1 MVSLQSILLH
11 ATKLVFD
18 ATLAHILFSH
28 SYAVPIDAPE
38 LQLEKT
44 LPKSNADI
52 IESLKQK
59 RSGTSGIVRQED
71 PSLIDGVTSGVAQL
85 SIDQKVPAKS
95 PANSV
100 ASYSHLG
107 TSLCQANKPDGI
119 QKITAAKYKQFVSSN
134 PSFKKYRLSPVKAE
148 GNCAFRSLSTLIYGS
163 EIHWRKV
170 KQEISAYA
178 CNYYDYL
185 AEQLSLD
192 EDDIVEFSEM
202 DEPQGE
208 LLFAVAAFCY
218 ELNFGLV
225 GYGNENKVYY
235 CDLTEARGVDY
246 IFFNDNH
253 YTPMI
258 KEKR

>member
-1 MVSLQSILLH
+1 MVSLKSILLH
-11 ATKLVFD
+11 AKLVFD
-18 ATLAHILFSH
+18 ATLAHILFSY

-59 RSGTSGIVRQED
+59 RSGTSGIVHQED

-85 SIDQKVPAKS
+85 SIDRKGPAKS
-95 PANSV
+95 PANSI
-100 ASYSHLG
+100 ATYSHLG
-107 TSLCQANKPDGI
+107 PSLRPSKPESI
-119 QKITAAKYKQFVSSN
+119 QKITATKYKQFVSSN
-134 PSFKKYRLSPVKAE
+134 PSFKKYHLSPVKAE
-148 GNCAFRSLSTLIYGS
+148 GNCAFRSISTLVYGS
-163 EIHWRKV
+163 EVHWRKV
-170 KQEISAYA
+170 KREISDYA
-178 CNYYDYL
+178 CEYYDYL
-185 AEQLSLD
+185 AEQLKVNQ
-192 EDDIVEFSEM
+192 EDIVEFSEM

-225 GYGNENKVYY
+225 GHYGNHENKVYY
-235 CDLTEARGVDY
+235 CDLAEARGVDY
-246 IFFNDNH
+246 TFFNDNH

>member
-11 ATKLVFD
+11 AKLVFD

-71 PSLIDGVTSGVAQL
+71 PSLIDGVTSGVAQM
-85 SIDQKVPAKS
+85 SIDPKAAKS

-107 TSLCQANKPDGI
+107 TSLRQASKPESI
-119 QKITAAKYKQFVSSN
+119 QKITAAKFKQFVSSN

-148 GNCAFRSLSTLIYGS
+148 GNCAFRSISTLVYGS

-170 KQEISAYA
+170 KQEISGYS
-178 CNYYDYL
+178 CKNYDFL
-185 AEQLSLD
+185 AEQFSLD
-192 EDDIVEFSEM
+192 EDDIIEFSEM

-218 ELNFGLV
+218 ELNFGLI
-225 GYGNENKVYY
+225 GYGDENKVYY